1 MDKGFANFKPI
12 KDAVMPK
19 PKRPNPSPQRIEVQD
34 HEYNVVRK
42 THSVEDHY
50 NDTITTSGKQTPINI
65 QSDPHLL
72 HGNKKHRNA
81 DKYLLTTPN
90 VDNYHGYLKIHPPEV
105 VEGDHE
111 ILGGYDDESRSAQLR
126 KIYENDE

>member
-1 MDKGFANFKPI
+1 M
-12 KDAVMPK
+12 
-19 PKRPNPSPQRIEVQD
+19 
-34 HEYNVVRK
+34 
-42 THSVEDHY
+42 EDHY
-50 NDTITTSGKQTPINI
+50 NDAITTSGKQTPINI

-72 HGNKKHRNA
+72 HGKGKHNARNA